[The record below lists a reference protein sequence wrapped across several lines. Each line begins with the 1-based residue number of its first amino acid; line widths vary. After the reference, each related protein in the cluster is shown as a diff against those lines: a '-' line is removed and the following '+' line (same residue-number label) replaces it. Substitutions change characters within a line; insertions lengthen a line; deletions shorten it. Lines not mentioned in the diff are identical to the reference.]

1 MELEPDRVYVVR
13 LCSGELRRWRFDG
26 VDARGMAWWQD
37 EESGASFSEAGL
49 MYMWE
54 VVGED
59 DGG

>member
-1 MELEPDRVYVVR
+1 MELRVDQVYLVR

-26 VDARGMAWWQD
+26 VDGRGLAWWQD
-37 EESGASFSEAGL
+37 EESGTSFSEAGL

-59 DGG
+59 DDA